1 MKIFWTLSLFVTH
14 KSLLKR
20 FYSPHIRWPRRC
32 KAEEA
37 PRNPLEDY
45 DDDDDAGEDGDDADV
60 AGEDGENYADDD
72 DDADVDAADDNDAS
86 AVASPTPYK

>member
-1 MKIFWTLSLFVTH
+1 MLSLFVTH

-37 PRNPLEDY
+37 PHTRLEDY
-45 DDDDDAGEDGDDADV
+45 DDHDDDA

-72 DDADVDAADDNDAS
+72 DDNDDNDA
-86 AVASPTPYK
+86 